1 MFYNG
6 GLLAENL
13 DSLAYRST
21 FLVQFGAPTMHFR
34 VDTAATI
41 DPPLGG
47 GGGGGGAV
55 PEPASWA
62 MLVIGFSLVGAGLRR
77 RTRANAIAA

>member
-1 MFYNG
+1 
-6 GLLAENL
+6 
-13 DSLAYRST
+13 
-21 FLVQFGAPTMHFR
+21 
-34 VDTAATI
+34 
-41 DPPLGG
+41 
-47 GGGGGGAV
+47 V